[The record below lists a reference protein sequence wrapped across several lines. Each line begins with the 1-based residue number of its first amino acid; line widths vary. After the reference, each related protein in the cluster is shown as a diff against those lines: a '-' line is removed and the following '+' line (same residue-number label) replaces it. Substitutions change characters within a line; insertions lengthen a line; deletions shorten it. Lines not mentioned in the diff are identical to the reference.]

1 MRIGQYLYSPIL
13 LGYSQINAADDRLK
27 VIQKLNDKGGELIR
41 LRLDIHKATN
51 SGNINAEYSGRKG

>member
-1 MRIGQYLYSPIL
+1 MRIAQYLYSPIL
-13 LGYSQINAADDRLK
+13 LGYFQINAADDRLK

-41 LRLDIHKATN
+41 LGLDIHKATY